1 MSLIPVTIQK
11 CFLGGKVLPNTD
23 FYIAAKPTLITLK
36 KLELREKKDLGRRWS
51 WNSPEN
57 QGSSQAPDL

>member
-1 MSLIPVTIQK
+1 MEAEVSLIPVTIQK

-51 WNSPEN
+51 
-57 QGSSQAPDL
+57 